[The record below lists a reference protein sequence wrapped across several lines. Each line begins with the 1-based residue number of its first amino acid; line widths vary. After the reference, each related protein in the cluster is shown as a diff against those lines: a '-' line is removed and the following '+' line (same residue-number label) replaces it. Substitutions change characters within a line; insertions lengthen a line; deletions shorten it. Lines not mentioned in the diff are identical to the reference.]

1 MVLVLV
7 GNIKAQQISGRINAA
22 FGRLA
27 AKPSPERKVYQN
39 LEIKGRKQYSAKV
52 GFYPQ
57 VAMVFNGVP
66 AGHPDED
73 ALDIALALLNNN
85 SQTGT
90 MDKLV
95 LDGEL
100 TSAGAYTRTFREQ
113 GRAIVAAIPSTT
125 KTSAVSSLPR
135 APKRKP

>member
-1 MVLVLV
+1 MYP
-7 GNIKAQQISGRINAA
+7 KTWYCGRINAA
-22 FGRLA
+22 CGRLA
-27 AKPSPERKVYQN
+27 AKPAPERKVYQN

-73 ALDIALALLNNN
+73 ALNIALALLNNN

-95 LDGEL
+95 L
-100 TSAGAYTRTFREQ
+100 R
-113 GRAIVAAIPSTT
+113 
-125 KTSAVSSLPR
+125 
-135 APKRKP
+135 RKPAPFRVYQERRKESLESHPANRQRRIRGLEN

>member
-1 MVLVLV
+1 M
-7 GNIKAQQISGRINAA
+7 
-22 FGRLA
+22 
-27 AKPSPERKVYQN
+27 
-39 LEIKGRKQYSAKV
+39 
-52 GFYPQ
+52 
-57 VAMVFNGVP
+57 AMVFNGVP

-100 TSAGAYTRTFREQ
+100 TSAGASSPSSTSLS
-113 GRAIVAAIPSTT
+113 IVP
-125 KTSAVSSLPR
+125 V
-135 APKRKP
+135 

>member
-1 MVLVLV
+1 M
-7 GNIKAQQISGRINAA
+7 
-22 FGRLA
+22 
-27 AKPSPERKVYQN
+27 
-39 LEIKGRKQYSAKV
+39 
-52 GFYPQ
+52 
-57 VAMVFNGVP
+57 AMVFNGVP

-125 KTSAVSSLPR
+125 KTSAVSSRPR